1 MNPPD
6 LDAMK
11 SAWKNEKSFDDRR
24 LSEADIER
32 FLHKGSKDTSQLF
45 RKGLYFDILFKSVIG
60 ASLIGLMI
68 LYRENLVL
76 ILILGAIILLLLSA
90 IRYQWL
96 TIGRIPESR
105 GSGPV
110 IRETLENKIS
120 FYRTHY
126 IKSLFV
132 GALSNALLIVSGML
146 YYLYFKYGELRPFT
160 WEDYLV
166 LGSVILIGY
175 FFGAYVQIA
184 QHNFHVRQLESCLQE
199 IDENIINT
207 YTLRKQKNRKRLLI
221 LIFVLAIVCGLLLL
235 AYLVFS

>member
-1 MNPPD
+1 MNSLD

-11 SAWKNEKSFDDRR
+11 SAWKNEKSFDDHR
-24 LSEADIER
+24 LSETDIER

-60 ASLIGLMI
+60 ASLIGLMV

-76 ILILGAIILLLLSA
+76 IFILGAVLLLLLWA

-105 GSGPV
+105 TSDPV

-132 GALSNALLIVSGML
+132 GALSNALLILSGIF

-160 WEDYLV
+160 WDDYLV
-166 LGSVILIGY
+166 MASVILIGY
-175 FFGAYVQIA
+175 FFGAYAQIA
-184 QHNFHVRQLESCLQE
+184 QHNFHIKQLESSLQE
-199 IDENIINT
+199 IDESVINT
-207 YTLRKQKNRKRLLI
+207 YTLRKQKNRKRRMI
-221 LIFVLAIVCGLLLL
+221 LIFVLTIVCGLLLL
-235 AYLVFS
+235 AFLIFR

>member
-1 MNPPD
+1 
-6 LDAMK
+6 
-11 SAWKNEKSFDDRR
+11 
-24 LSEADIER
+24 
-32 FLHKGSKDTSQLF
+32 
-45 RKGLYFDILFKSVIG
+45 
-60 ASLIGLMI
+60 
-68 LYRENLVL
+68 
-76 ILILGAIILLLLSA
+76 
-90 IRYQWL
+90 
-96 TIGRIPESR
+96 
-105 GSGPV
+105 
-110 IRETLENKIS
+110 
-120 FYRTHY
+120 
-126 IKSLFV
+126 V